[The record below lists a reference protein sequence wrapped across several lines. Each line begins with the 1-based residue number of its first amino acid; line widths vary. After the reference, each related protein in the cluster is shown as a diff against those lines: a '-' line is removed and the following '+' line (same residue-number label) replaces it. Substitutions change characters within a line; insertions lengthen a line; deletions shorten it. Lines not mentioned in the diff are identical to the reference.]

1 MDALEKSMTLLSEFI
16 RHHLQECIKP
26 NSFNCPQSIDSN
38 LAWRRF
44 LCSSLKYFTNNNL
57 KQMTGSWSNW
67 VRSAK
72 TLVRNLSSQK
82 FIIQEIAQV
91 ISPLN
96 NVNLASPSGQAGN
109 QVDTFLGQ
117 TTKTTTL
124 HRKTTIH
131 G

>member
-1 MDALEKSMTLLSEFI
+1 MTD
-16 RHHLQECIKP
+16 RNAPKY
-26 NSFNCPQSIDSN
+26 
-38 LAWRRF
+38 A
-44 LCSSLKYFTNNNL
+44 SSLKYFTNNNL

-96 NVNLASPSGQAGN
+96 NVNL
-109 QVDTFLGQ
+109 
-117 TTKTTTL
+117 
-124 HRKTTIH
+124 
-131 G
+131 